1 MTHVDTLGTTVK
13 IDGVEIKY
21 VGLDSIPIPDGDTKD
36 KDTSTLGSGTVME
49 FGLAMFDPGS
59 CKLSGNYVAA
69 DPGQIALEAA
79 FSDRQLHAFEVNVVG
94 AGTIFTYSAFVTKY
108 VPGSKDNTFLFEANL
123 RASGRF
129 LKATTFAGITSIVAG
144 AVGATVS
151 PVTAGTSLQNT
162 ENVVIVTVPTAIT
175 STTLTVVAASSDYIG
190 LSLDDGDTYATLVS
204 GTASTAVPLAIAQ
217 KLYRAVIKVSEALK
231 ATRYVQL
238 YIVRE

>member
-1 MTHVDTLGTTVK
+1 MTHVDTIGTTVK

-21 VGLDSIPIPDGDTKD
+21 IGLDSIPIPDGDTKD

-69 DPGQIALEAA
+69 DPGQIALEDA
-79 FSDRQLHAFEVNVVG
+79 FSDRRLHAFEVNVVG

-129 LKATTFAGITSIVAG
+129 LKATTFAGITSIAAG
-144 AVGATVS
+144 ASGATIS
-151 PVTAGTSLQNT
+151 PVTAGTALLIT
-162 ENVVIVTVPTAIT
+162 ENVVVVTVPTNIT
-175 STTLTVVAASSDYIG
+175 STTIIVVAAVASYIG
-190 LSLDDGDTYATLVS
+190 LSVDGGDTYATLTT
-204 GTASTAVPLAIAQ
+204 GTSSAAIPLAVEQ
-217 KLYRAVIKVSEALK
+217 KLYSAIIEVSEALK
-231 ATRYVQL
+231 ATRYIQMFL
-238 YIVRE
+238 VRE

>member
-21 VGLDSIPIPDGDTKD
+21 IGLDSIPIPDGDTKD
-36 KDTSTLGSGTVME
+36 KDTSTLGSGTIME

-59 CKLSGNYVAA
+59 CKLAGNYVAA

-79 FSDRQLHAFEVNVVG
+79 FSDRQIHAFEVNVVA

-129 LKATTFAGITSIVAG
+129 LKATTFAGITSIAAG
-144 AVGATVS
+144 AVGATLS
-151 PVTAGTSLQNT
+151 PTSAGTALLNT
-162 ENVVIVTVPTAIT
+162 ENVVIITVPTAIT
-175 STTLTVVAASSDYIG
+175 STTLTVVAATASYIG
-190 LSLDDGDTYATLVS
+190 LSVDGGDTYATLTT
-204 GTASTAVPLAIAQ
+204 GTASTAIPLATAQ
-217 KLYRAVIKVSEALK
+217 KLYRATIQVSEALK
-231 ATRYVQL
+231 ATRYVQIF
-238 YIVRE
+238 IVRE